1 MDEVAAARG
10 AIPAPRRMGRPPSIP
25 STLAGDTH
33 GWVSHMDTGHAVDLV
48 RHSLIMALTVSA
60 PMLLIGLVVGIV
72 ISLLQAVTQIQE
84 QTLSFIPKI
93 VAMVAA
99 AIALAPWTAQRLM
112 DYSREMFTSGI
123 MN

>member
-1 MDEVAAARG
+1 
-10 AIPAPRRMGRPPSIP
+10 
-25 STLAGDTH
+25 
-33 GWVSHMDTGHAVDLV
+33 MDTGHAVDLV
-48 RHSLIMALTVSA
+48 RHSLIIALTVSA

-112 DYSREMFTSGI
+112 DYTREMFTAGI

>member
-1 MDEVAAARG
+1 
-10 AIPAPRRMGRPPSIP
+10 
-25 STLAGDTH
+25 
-33 GWVSHMDTGHAVDLV
+33 MDTGQAVDLV
-48 RHSLIMALTVSA
+48 RHSLMVALTVSA
-60 PMLLIGLVVGIV
+60 PMLLIGLVVGIF

-99 AIALAPWTAQRLM
+99 AIVLAPWTAQRLM
-112 DYSREMFTSGI
+112 DYTREMFTAGI